1 MSLACVVNC
10 IKFKNGQRHKDVN
23 SIKKM
28 MEVRQ
33 KRNRERERERE
44 RERGEG
50 EGERER
56 VRVRVEGQK
65 TARKRNKE
73 TKLLNIII
81 KKILN

>member
-23 SIKKM
+23 SIKKNDGS
-28 MEVRQ
+28 EAKKKQREQ
-33 KRNRERERERE
+33 ERERE
-44 RERGEG
+44 
-50 EGERER
+50 
-56 VRVRVEGQK
+56 RVEGQK